1 VEDFEKAA
9 ALFHNRFFQ
18 REEGGTN
25 VRQVWL
31 EVQIQHAL
39 SMASMAQQ
47 GECSDAI
54 KAVDDLAQPVTDLHL
69 RAMDLSRSYSPP
81 GLPI

>member
-1 VEDFEKAA
+1 
-9 ALFHNRFFQ
+9 LFHNRFFQ

-25 VRQVWL
+25 LRQVWL
-31 EVQIQHAL
+31 EVQIQHDL
-39 SMASMAQQ
+39 SMAQQ

-54 KAVDDLAQPVTDLHL
+54 KAVDDLAQPVTDLHS